1 MSMLLT
7 KRLARSLW
15 RTKLRL
21 SAVVLMVAIGVFAG
35 IAFGAYA
42 TSVTTLYDGIYEDSD
57 QGVNL
62 PDVWVENN
70 AANWNATTSEKL
82 CQEIRNQWPSTTLEL
97 DRCEPRLRTNGQF
110 FSPDADIGMIPAV
123 WHGIDEGEVDK
134 VWIPNH
140 DCCSGRLAA
149 AADEIV
155 IDKHA
160 VEGLNL
166 KLGDTVRIS
175 AGAGYALNYTVVGIG
190 FHSNHLYFTIGD
202 EILPA
207 QPGSFVTGYMT
218 AGGLEALGNFSAGE
232 SNLLLIDVVGTP
244 DSQDPDGSGLAELIE
259 SISIIVSE
267 NDDSAMGVY
276 DRTGVS
282 SIEFLRADVE
292 GAAKTY
298 PVVTG
303 MLAVVA
309 GITIFLSLQRLIQ
322 SQAKEI
328 AVLRTLGV
336 KRISI
341 MPGYVI
347 APVFIG
353 AFGCLLGAIPGVLFG
368 GPAMVAMYED
378 IIGIPVMNPEVPKNL
393 VIQIVVISMAVVF
406 LSGLRP
412 AWQASR
418 LQPLEVLRGQHEI
431 RVSSRGLQKLTAK
444 LPTTIGLTIRSSV
457 RKPIRL
463 GFTFFAV
470 GISMLLFGSMIIMM
484 DSFGEIFLGGLEDRQ
499 SWDAQAFTMG
509 NEQAIVEW
517 AEENDAEHE
526 LMLMF
531 PGTPENDTRQFTA
544 FGLET
549 VSDVVGES
557 MYLIALNKGELP
569 AANQSTPEILIDEGL
584 NHFLGWEVG
593 EIHTIVFGT
602 KSVDVKITG
611 FTGGEISR
619 TVYFHRADLAE
630 IIGLEAT
637 VVMLQLPEGVETDDE
652 LAANSLGITM
662 REDTLDAFE
671 TLMNQQQGIFLAIEG
686 LGILIAVAV
695 LFNTL
700 VMNLAERDRELATL
714 RVLGASNNRLGVM
727 LFGEHLGIGL
737 IGGVLGCIFS
747 VMGTQFMMA
756 SFVTWSAYFTVAPS
770 NDSIFILVGIV
781 VFISVSLTPF
791 GMWRIKR
798 MDLVEKVKDLSQ

>member
-35 IAFGAYA
+35 ISFGTYA
-42 TSVTTLYDGIYEDSD
+42 TSVTTLYDDIYADNE

-70 AANWNATTSEKL
+70 AGNWNATTAESL
-82 CQEIRNQWPSTTLEL
+82 CEEIRDQWPSSTLEL
-97 DRCEPRLRTNGQF
+97 DHCEPRLRSNGQF
-110 FSPDADIGMIPAV
+110 FSADADIGMIPAV

-134 VWIPNH
+134 VWIPDH
-140 DCCSGRLAA
+140 DCCSGRLAM

-155 IDKHA
+155 IDEHA

-166 KLGDTVRIS
+166 KLGDTIRIS

-202 EILPA
+202 EIIAA
-207 QPGSFVTGYMT
+207 QPGTFVTGYLT
-218 AGGLEALGNFSAGE
+218 AEGLEALGNFSTGE

-244 DSQDPDGSGLAELIE
+244 DSQNPDASGLSDLIE
-259 SISIIVSE
+259 GISTIVSE
-267 NDDSAMGVY
+267 TDNSPTGIY

-282 SIEFLRADVE
+282 SVEFLRADVD
-292 GAAKTY
+292 GASKMY

-303 MLAVVA
+303 MLAMIA

-328 AVLRTLGV
+328 AVLRTLGI
-336 KRISI
+336 KRKSI
-341 MPGYVI
+341 MPGYVL
-347 APVFIG
+347 APIFIG
-353 AFGCLLGAIPGVLFG
+353 AFGCIFGTILGVFFG
-368 GPAMVAMYED
+368 APAMVSMYETL
-378 IIGIPVMNPEVPKNL
+378 IGIPITNPEVPTHL
-393 VIQIVVISMAVVF
+393 IVQIVIIAMAIVF
-406 LSGLRP
+406 LSGLLP

-418 LQPLEVLRGQHEI
+418 LQPLEVLRGQHEV
-431 RVSSRGLQKLTAK
+431 RVSSRGLQKLTSK
-444 LPTTIGLTIRSSV
+444 LPATIGLAIRSSV

-463 GFTFFAV
+463 GITFFAV
-470 GISMLLFGSMIIMM
+470 GISMLLFGSMMIMM
-484 DSFGEIFLGGLEDRQ
+484 DSFDEIFLGGLEDRQ
-499 SWDAQAFTMG
+499 SWDVQAFTMG

-517 AEENDAEHE
+517 AEEHDAEHE

-531 PGTPENDTRQFTA
+531 PGTPENDTRQLTA
-544 FGLET
+544 YGLET
-549 VSDVVGES
+549 VSDVVGDS
-557 MYLIALNKGELP
+557 MYLIALNKGDLP
-569 AANQSTPEILIDEGL
+569 AANQSTPEVLIDEGL
-584 NHFLGWEVG
+584 NHFLGWDLG
-593 EIHTIVFGT
+593 ETHTIVFGT
-602 KSVDVKITG
+602 KSVDVKVTG
-611 FTGGEISR
+611 FTRGEISR
-619 TVYFHRADLAE
+619 TVYFHRADLADVLE
-630 IIGLEAT
+630 LEAT
-637 VVMLQLPEGVETDDE
+637 IVMLQLPDGVETDDE
-652 LAANSLGITM
+652 LAANSLGITT
-662 REDTLDAFE
+662 REDTLASFE
-671 TLMNQQQGIFLAIEG
+671 TLMAQQQGFGQAIEG

-714 RVLGASNNRLGVM
+714 RVLGASNNRLGIM

-747 VMGTQFMMA
+747 VLGTQYLMSA
-756 SFVTWSAYFTVAPS
+756 FVTWSAYFTVTPS
-770 NDSIFILVGIV
+770 NDSIFMLIGIV
-781 VFISVSLTPF
+781 VFISISLTPF

>member
-70 AANWNATTSEKL
+70 AANWNATTSDKL

-110 FSPDADIGMIPAV
+110 FSFDADIGMIPAV

-134 VWIPNH
+134 VWIPDH

-149 AADEIV
+149 AVDEIV
-155 IDKHA
+155 IDEHA
-160 VEGLNL
+160 VEGLGL

-218 AGGLEALGNFSAGE
+218 AEGLEALGNFSAGE

-244 DSQDPDGSGLAELIE
+244 DSQNPDGSGLAELIE
-259 SISIIVSE
+259 GISIIVSE

-282 SIEFLRADVE
+282 SVEFLRADVE

-368 GPAMVAMYED
+368 GPAMVTMYED
-378 IIGIPVMNPEVPKNL
+378 IIGIPVMNPEVPNDL

-531 PGTPENDTRQFTA
+531 PGTPENDTRQLTA

-549 VSDVVGES
+549 VSNEVGES
-557 MYLIALNKGELP
+557 MYLIALNKGTLP
-569 AANQSTPEILIDEGL
+569 TVNQSTPEILIDEGL
-584 NHFLGWEVG
+584 NHFLDWEIG

-611 FTGGEISR
+611 FTRGEISR
-619 TVYFHRADLAE
+619 TVYFHREDLAD

-652 LAANSLGITM
+652 LAANTLGITM

-671 TLMNQQQGIFLAIEG
+671 TLMDQQQGIFLAIEG
-686 LGILIAVAV
+686 LGILIAIAV

-770 NDSIFILVGIV
+770 NDSIFILIGIV
-781 VFISVSLTPF
+781 VLISVSLTPF